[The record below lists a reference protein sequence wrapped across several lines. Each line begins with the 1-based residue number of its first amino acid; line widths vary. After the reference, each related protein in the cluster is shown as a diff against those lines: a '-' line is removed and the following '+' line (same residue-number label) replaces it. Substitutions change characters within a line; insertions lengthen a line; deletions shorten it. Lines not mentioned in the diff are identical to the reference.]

1 MKNWR
6 SYLPASIPK
15 EWREIKEGIEG
26 AVFQRTDGL
35 LVYFR
40 ASYEHNSRFYLYAK
54 IHREKPKEKLKN
66 SDIDDGKNSFLGEGA
81 VIDKVFLSQIDD
93 EPATAHLWVRIY
105 D

>member
-6 SYLPASIPK
+6 SYLPTSIPK

-35 LVYFR
+35 LAYFR
-40 ASYEHNSRFYLYAK
+40 ASYEHSSYPFIYLK
-54 IHREKPKEKLKN
+54 IHREKPKEKLKT
-66 SDIDDGKNSFLGEGA
+66 SDIDDGKNAFLEEAA
-81 VIDKVFLSQIDD
+81 VIHKIFLSQFGN
-93 EPATAHLWVRIY
+93 EPATAHLWVRIH